1 VIVPIF
7 ESSSWLNWIRG
18 EEEDVVD
25 LCLLSATASDRKLV
39 IDLSN
44 LIDRYIFCSIYPTAV
59 KYNPNTKYGAR
70 IESYAEVD
78 KSRAGQDRRLSKV
91 RRRNRYL
98 ALRCV
103 GAVL

>member
-1 VIVPIF
+1 MIVPIF

-44 LIDRYIFCSIYPTAV
+44 LIDRYIICSIYPTAV
-59 KYNPNTKYGAR
+59 KYNSNTKYGAR

-78 KSRAGQDRRLSKV
+78 KSRAGQEVK
-91 RRRNRYL
+91 
-98 ALRCV
+98 
-103 GAVL
+103 